1 MVTLPNVI
9 PHALVLLACAIGSIL
24 SYFPGTA
31 HAREHVVQVVSN
43 RFQPANL
50 SIQAGDT
57 VRWVFQSGLHTTTS
71 GSGCSPD
78 GHWDS
83 GNPGAVS
90 SYVHG
95 ATFKSAGNFS
105 YYCKPHCTLGMTGR
119 ITVTAAA
126 PSASPSPAP
135 SGSPAPAP
143 SASPTASASPT
154 PSTAPAAS
162 CDPLSNPISNAIGAS
177 SNTDASLA
185 TVVAAG
191 QGLVSPNWGI
201 AAPGDKRHLFV
212 TDTVGTLWA
221 IDVKSGSKNLVLNV
235 SNLLVS
241 DLGLAIPAVPGYD
254 ERGLLGV
261 AFHPRYQRNR
271 LVYLYTSE
279 PYDAGSLADFTL
291 SSLSGG
297 SAPNHRTVISE
308 WRVDNPKAT
317 QPTISGGR
325 RVVLSVDQP
334 QLNHNG
340 GALNFGPDGLLY
352 VALGD
357 GGSANDQDAI
367 GGHNAS
373 IGNGQDRGTVLG
385 KILRIDPTKR
395 TSINGQYGIPRS
407 NPYFARG
414 SRGGDAGC
422 RSDGLCDEIWAY
434 GFRNPYRFSFDKT
447 KGSLLAGD
455 VGQNAIEEV
464 DLVNKGRNYGWRYK
478 EGSFFFNPNGSDG
491 SGAAF
496 VSAGNCF
503 GAPNSGLTDPIAQYD
518 HDEGIAI
525 VGGFVY
531 RGKAI
536 KSLRGQYVFGDY
548 ARSFGSADTSG
559 RLFRISGGQLK
570 GRGSAPLR
578 AVTELNLR
586 GETSIGM
593 SIYGLGQDA
602 KGELYVMGNTSGVPA
617 PREANGAYRETG
629 IIKKLMAPGAAPSPT
644 PTPSTSPSPSGS
656 PEPSVSPSPTPSS
669 SPEPS
674 ASPSPTSAGVLDPS
688 VSPSP
693 SARIAPLLPPN
704 PAASPSPGP

>member
-1 MVTLPNVI
+1 MATLLNVV
-9 PHALVLLACAIGSIL
+9 PHALVLLACAIGGIL
-24 SYFPGTA
+24 SYVPGNA

-43 RFQPANL
+43 SFQPANL
-50 SIQAGDT
+50 TIQAGDT
-57 VRWVFQSGLHTTTS
+57 VRWVFQNGLHTTTS
-71 GSGCSPD
+71 GSGCSSD

-83 GNPGAVS
+83 GNAGAVS
-90 SYVHG
+90 SFIHG
-95 ATFKSAGNFS
+95 ATFRTAGSFP
-105 YYCKPHCTLGMTGR
+105 YFCKPHCTLGMTGR

-126 PSASPSPAP
+126 PSASPTPGP
-135 SGSPAPAP
+135 TGSPAPGA
-143 SASPTASASPT
+143 SASPSATPGASASPT

-162 CDPLSNPISNAIGAS
+162 CDPLSNPIPNAIGS
-177 SNTDASLA
+177 SANSDASLV
-185 TVVAAG
+185 TIVAAG

-221 IDVKSGSKNLVLNV
+221 IDVKTGSKNLVLDV

-271 LVYLYTSE
+271 LLYLYTSE

-291 SSLSGG
+291 SGLSAGA
-297 SAPNHRTVISE
+297 APNHRTVISE
-308 WRVDNPKAT
+308 WRVDNPRAA

-325 RVVLSVDQP
+325 RVVLRIDQP

-340 GALNFGPDGLLY
+340 GALNFGPDGFLY

-367 GGHNAS
+367 GGHNAG
-373 IGNGQDRGTVLG
+373 IGNGQDRATALG

-395 TSINGQYGIPRS
+395 TSTNGQYGIPRS

-414 SRGGDAGC
+414 SRGGDTGC
-422 RSDGLCDEIWAY
+422 RADGLCDEIWAY

-464 DLVNKGRNYGWRYK
+464 DFVIKGRNYGWRYK
-478 EGSFFFNPNGSDG
+478 EGSHFFNPNGSDG

-496 VSAGNCF
+496 VSTGNCA
-503 GAPNSGLTDPIAQYD
+503 GAPDSGLTDPIAQYD

-536 KSLRGQYVFGDY
+536 KGLRGQYVFGDY
-548 ARSFGSADTSG
+548 ARNFGSADTSG
-559 RLFRISGGQLK
+559 RLFRIAGGQLK
-570 GRGSAPLR
+570 RGALPLR
-578 AVTELNLR
+578 TITELNLR
-586 GETSIGM
+586 GETSVGM
-593 SIYGLGQDA
+593 SLYGMGQDA

-617 PREANGAYRETG
+617 PRDGNGAYMATG
-629 IIKKLMAPGAAPSPT
+629 VIKKLIAPGATQSPSPS
-644 PTPSTSPSPSGS
+644 PSASPSPSGS
-656 PEPSVSPSPTPSS
+656 PEPSVSPSPSPSS

-674 ASPSPTSAGVLDPS
+674 TSPSPTPAGIPVPS
-688 VSPSP
+688 ISPSPSP
-693 SARIAPLLPPN
+693 SA
-704 PAASPSPGP
+704 SPGP